1 MSFRRLITRVLLP
14 ALVLTMTA
22 LALPTTPAH
31 AAAGNVTIGTAS
43 FPISG
48 TNVYRAATSLVIYT
62 PAGGTS
68 TPTNVYGLEAVV
80 IGGTVTRVSD
90 RQATGGAATAVPANG
105 YVLSGHGA
113 ARDWLLA
120 RARVGAVV
128 TVPGAAPVPSPPPPP
143 AVTGNKVT
151 IGTAS
156 FVVSGTDVYRAADK
170 LVVYTSAGGASTPT
184 NIYGVEAVVV
194 AGTVTRVS
202 DRQATGGAATA
213 VPANGYVLSGHGAAR
228 DWLLARARVGA
239 PVALSTTSTP
249 VPPTP
254 VPPTPVPPTP
264 VPPGTVLKVMPF
276 GDSLTQAGG
285 TAMGFKGYLLDKLY
299 AAGSP
304 VDYVGSQVASGPSS
318 LKDRDHEGHSGWQ
331 NSNFQPT
338 AGGFVS
344 TYKPDVVVYHV
355 GTNDI
360 WSNIDANTAIS
371 RLRDVLT
378 RIYAAKSDTHVVVA
392 KIVRMNVGKEAQWQ
406 SYNNQIPGVVSDFKA
421 QGRRISLADLS
432 TTLTA
437 GDLQGDGIH
446 VTDGGHRK
454 MADAFYPVV
463 KAALDGLR

>member
-1 MSFRRLITRVLLP
+1 MSCRRFITRALLP

-22 LALPTTPAH
+22 LALPATPAH
-31 AAAGNVTIGTAS
+31 AAIGNVTIGTAS

-48 TNVYRAATSLVIYT
+48 TNVYRAANSLVVYT
-62 PAGGTS
+62 PGGGTS
-68 TPTNVYGLEAVV
+68 TPTNIYGLEAVVVGGTVTRVSDRLVTGAAATAVPANGYVLSGHGSARDWLLARARVGAVVTVPGAAPVPTPPPPPAVTSNTVTIGAASFAVSGTDVYRAADKLVVYTSAGGASTPTNIYGAEAVV
-80 IGGTVTRVSD
+80 IGGTVTRLSD

-120 RARVGAVV
+120 RARVGVPV
-128 TVPGAAPVPSPPPPP
+128 T
-143 AVTGNKVT
+143 
-151 IGTAS
+151 
-156 FVVSGTDVYRAADK
+156 
-170 LVVYTSAGGASTPT
+170 
-184 NIYGVEAVVV
+184 
-194 AGTVTRVS
+194 
-202 DRQATGGAATA
+202 
-213 VPANGYVLSGHGAAR
+213 
-228 DWLLARARVGA
+228 
-239 PVALSTTSTP
+239 LSTTS
-249 VPPTP
+249 TP

-276 GDSLTQAGG
+276 GDSLTQVGG

-304 VDYVGSQVASGPSS
+304 VDYVGSQVASGPAG

-360 WSNIDANTAIS
+360 WSNVDANTAIG

-378 RIYAAKSDTHVVVA
+378 RIYAAKPDTHVVVA

-406 SYNNQIPGVVSDFKA
+406 SYNSQIPGVVSGFAA

-432 TTLTA
+432 ATLA
-437 GDLQGDGIH
+437 PADLQGDGIH